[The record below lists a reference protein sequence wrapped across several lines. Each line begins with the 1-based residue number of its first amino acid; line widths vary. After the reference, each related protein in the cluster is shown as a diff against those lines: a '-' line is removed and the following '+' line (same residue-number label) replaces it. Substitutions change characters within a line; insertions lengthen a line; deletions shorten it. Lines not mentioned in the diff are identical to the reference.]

1 MLCHNYPPHP
11 GGLEVMVRMLG
22 LHLARRGHRITLVTS
37 AWQDVPSGAGG
48 RSEEDGMT
56 VHRLPA
62 VHASEGRGVPWP
74 LPTGRGIAAA
84 MREAGTADL
93 FHAHG
98 ALYAT
103 SLLAERLARRSGQPL
118 LLTEHVGFVQYRNPL
133 VNAVQAAAWA
143 TVGNHLIAHTAR
155 LVTYNARVLDW
166 LAERYPGTPLS
177 FVGNGVDAATFRPRP
192 ADERQALRR
201 AFGLPA
207 GEVLALFVGRQ
218 SEKKNLDAL
227 LAAPRRGYRLVVCGA
242 ARTLPAGAADVIDL
256 GVLPHG
262 RMPELFAACDLMVNP
277 SVGEGFPLAI
287 QEAMAAGLPLAL
299 LWDPGYG
306 GWLDRA
312 VPASCDTLAQLIRT
326 VEELAGDPAARA
338 ALARRERAWV
348 EERWSWEATA
358 AAYEAL
364 YESALRETP

>member
-22 LHLARRGHRITLVTS
+22 FHLARRGHRVTLVTS
-37 AWQDVPSGAGG
+37 AWQEAVG
-48 RSEEDGMT
+48 RSEEDGLA

-62 VHASEGRGVPWP
+62 VHASEPRGVPWP
-74 LPTGRGIAAA
+74 LPTGRGLAAA
-84 MREAGTADL
+84 VREVGGADL

-103 SLLAERLARRSGQPL
+103 SLLAERLARRGGRPL
-118 LLTEHVGFVQYRNPL
+118 VLTEHVGFVQYKSPL

-166 LAERYPGTPLS
+166 LAGRYPATPLS
-177 FVGNGVDAATFRPRP
+177 FIGNGVDAATFRPRP
-192 ADERQALRR
+192 EAERRDLRR
-201 AFGLPA
+201 ALRLPED
-207 GEVLALFVGRQ
+207 EVLALFVGRQ

-227 LAAPRRGYRLVVCGA
+227 LAAPRRGWRLVVCGA
-242 ARTLPAGAADVIDL
+242 ARTLPPEVVNL
-256 GVLPHG
+256 GVLPHA
-262 RMPELFAACDLMVNP
+262 RMPALFAACDLMVNP
-277 SVGEGFPLAI
+277 SVGEGFPLAV

-306 GWLDRA
+306 GWLDRR
-312 VPASCDTLAQLIRT
+312 VTASCDTLAELIRT
-326 VEELAGDPAARA
+326 VEELAADPAARA
-338 ALARRERAWV
+338 ALSRRERAWV